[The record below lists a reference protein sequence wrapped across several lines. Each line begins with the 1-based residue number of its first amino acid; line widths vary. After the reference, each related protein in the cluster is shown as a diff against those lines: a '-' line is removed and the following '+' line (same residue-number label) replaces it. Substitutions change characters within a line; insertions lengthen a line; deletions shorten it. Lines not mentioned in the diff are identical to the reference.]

1 MSSLISADEISHEA
15 ELVWLEDIDQ
25 LDYVRQSLDRL
36 PTRKSKP
43 PYHRPGRMVG
53 YAILDADADAS
64 RASGT
69 FRRRVFWLQPHDRDS
84 EPDGLYAKSAPAE
97 AVDPRT
103 LQPRVKGYKT
113 ERSEGGPPS
122 TAMQELGITL
132 PR

>member
-1 MSSLISADEISHEA
+1 MSSLIDADEISHEA
-15 ELVWLEDIDQ
+15 DIVWLEEIDG
-25 LDYVRQSLDRL
+25 LDYVRQSIDRL
-36 PTRKSKP
+36 PTRKGRP
-43 PYHRPGRMVG
+43 PYRRPGRMVG
-53 YAILDADADAS
+53 YAILGPEAKAS

-84 EPDGLYAKSAPAE
+84 EPDGLYANSAPAE

-122 TAMQELGITL
+122 AAMQELGIQL
-132 PR
+132 PL